1 LNLDTVPIRQGQVW
15 FWEVIRSTNGCD
27 QFWGMTG
34 NSDVTRLGKG
44 SRRYARNVLGTNAA
58 SMPLRKS
65 QAPCFQTHTAFI
77 YIASRDGQQTPKRV
91 TFIGRSSQLPSDH

>member
-1 LNLDTVPIRQGQVW
+1 TLTPYQFARDRFGSGKLYVPL
-15 FWEVIRSTNGCD
+15 TNGCD